1 MKRFFVSS
9 HVKSYFYYEMK
20 KKKWFI
26 IVGAVIAA
34 LLIWVLGFSS
44 STTTLEQE
52 VEVKRGPF
60 EVIVATTGELKA
72 QSMERIEGP
81 EGLRA
86 RSIRLQEIKIQ
97 DLIPEGTVVKKGDYV
112 ATLDRTA
119 ADSRKKDL
127 EDEVE
132 KVRAQLERT
141 LLDTSL
147 NLRGIRDNLVN
158 LKFDM
163 EEKQIAVEQSVYEPP
178 ATQRQAQNNLERADR
193 AYQQELQNYTLKVA
207 QAEGQIKDVLINLY
221 QKERELQELLNVLE
235 KFVIYAPNDG
245 MVIYYREW
253 SGDKRKVGSSIS
265 PFDAVIATLP
275 DMSVM
280 ESKTYVNE
288 IDISKIK
295 IGQPVRLGVDAFPE
309 KQYTGVITEV
319 SNVGE
324 QLKNADAKVF
334 EVIVRVHESD
344 PILRPSMTTS
354 NKIITASFDDALYV
368 PLEALF
374 GTDTLT
380 YVYRANGVKQV
391 IVPGEMNDNF
401 RVIEQGLKDGDEI
414 YLSLPKNAE
423 NFKLAGA
430 EYIDILK
437 QRVKEKK
444 EAEERQQKEA
454 AEQEKKMKEMMEE
467 MMRQPPPQFMQ
478 GQVGQTAVP
487 GDTNNRVQRRQRQP
501 QLPQIQPQQQQ
512 PQLPQPQPNQE

>member
-1 MKRFFVSS
+1 
-9 HVKSYFYYEMK
+9 MK
-20 KKKWFI
+20 KKRWLI
-26 IVGAVIAA
+26 IGAIAVAA
-34 LLIWVLGFSS
+34 LLIWVFGVSS
-44 STTTLEQE
+44 GSAVVEQE
-52 VEVKRGPF
+52 VRVRRGPF

-112 ATLDRTA
+112 ATLDRSA
-119 ADSRKKDL
+119 AATRQKDL

-147 NLRGIRDNLVN
+147 NLRGIRNNLVN

-178 ATQRQAQNNLERADR
+178 ATQRQAQNNLERAARD
-193 AYQQELQNYTLKVA
+193 YEQELQNYTLKEA
-207 QAEGQIKDVLINLY
+207 QAEGQIKDVRITLY
-221 QKERELQELLNVLE
+221 QRERELTELLSVLDQ
-235 KFVIYAPNDG
+235 FIIYAPNDG

-253 SGDKRKVGSSIS
+253 GGDKRKVGSSIS
-265 PFDAVIATLP
+265 PWDATIATLP
-275 DMSVM
+275 DLSVM

-295 IGQPVRLGVDAFPE
+295 KGQQVRLGVDAFPE

-324 QLKNADAKVF
+324 QIKNADAKVF
-334 EVIVRVHESD
+334 EVIVRINESD

-354 NKIITASFDDALYV
+354 NKIITAAYSDVVYV
-368 PLEALF
+368 PIEAIF
-374 GTDTLT
+374 GTDTMT
-380 YVYRANGVKQV
+380 YVYRTNGVKQIV
-391 IVPGEMNDNF
+391 VPGEMNDNF
-401 RVIEQGLKDGDEI
+401 RIIEQGLKESDEV
-414 YLSLPKNAE
+414 YLSLPEGGNT
-423 NFKLAGA
+423 FKLVGT

-444 EAEERQQKEA
+444 EAEEKLQKEA
-454 AEQEKKMKEMMEE
+454 EE
-467 MMRQPPPQFMQ
+467 GKNAKMRQMEQQEQPFPGQMPGISGMNIRIQ
-478 GQVGQTAVP
+478 GAGSRTGHRPGMRTGAGTPAGTATGAETPAVAGP
-487 GDTNNRVQRRQRQP
+487 GTP
-501 QLPQIQPQQQQ
+501 AAAGAGTGTPAPAH
-512 PQLPQPQPNQE
+512 

>member
-1 MKRFFVSS
+1 
-9 HVKSYFYYEMK
+9 MK
-20 KKKWFI
+20 KKKWLI
-26 IVGAVIAA
+26 IGGAVIVA
-34 LLIWVLGFSS
+34 LLIWTLGFSS
-44 STTTLEQE
+44 GSAVIEQE
-52 VEVKRGPF
+52 VKVRRGPF

-97 DLIPEGTVVKKGDYV
+97 DLVPEGKVVKKGDYV

-132 KVRAQLERT
+132 KVRAQLQRT

-163 EEKQIAVEQSVYEPP
+163 EEKRIAVEQSVYEPP
-178 ATQRQAQNNLERADR
+178 ATQRQAQNNLERAER
-193 AYQQELQNYTLKVA
+193 AYQQEVQNYALKEA
-207 QAEGQIKDVLINLY
+207 QAEGQVRDVLINLY
-221 QKERELQELLNVLE
+221 QKEREWQELLNVLDQ
-235 KFVIYAPNDG
+235 FVIYAPKDG

-253 SGDKRKVGSSIS
+253 GGDKRKVGSSIS
-265 PFDAVIATLP
+265 PWDAVIATLP

-354 NKIITASFDDALYV
+354 NKIITTAYSDVLYV
-368 PLEALF
+368 PMEAIF
-374 GTDTLT
+374 GTDTLM
-380 YVYRANGVKQV
+380 YVYRTNGVKQV
-391 IVPGEMNDNF
+391 VVPGEMNDNF
-401 RVIEQGLKDGDEI
+401 RVIEQGLKEGDEI
-414 YLSLPKNAE
+414 YLSLPENAE
-423 NFKLAGA
+423 SFKLAGT

-444 EAEERQQKEA
+444 EAEERQQKEM
-454 AEQEKKMKEMMEE
+454 AEQEKKNQEMLEE

-478 GQVGQTAVP
+478 GQIRQTAVP
-487 GDTNNRVQRRQRQP
+487 GDTNQRRQRQR
-501 QLPQIQPQQQQ
+501 QPQSQRQEPPLQRQQ
-512 PQLPQPQPNQE
+512 PQSPPSQQPQPN

>member
-1 MKRFFVSS
+1 
-9 HVKSYFYYEMK
+9 MK
-20 KKKWFI
+20 KKKWLI
-26 IVGAVIAA
+26 IVGVVIVA

-44 STTTLEQE
+44 GNAVIEQE
-52 VEVKRGPF
+52 VRVKRGPF
-60 EVIVATTGELKA
+60 EVVIATTGELKA

-86 RSIRLQEIKIQ
+86 RNIRLQEIKIQ
-97 DLIPEGTVVKKGDYV
+97 DLVPEGKVVKKGDYV

-119 ADSRKKDL
+119 ADSRQKDL

-163 EEKQIAVEQSVYEPP
+163 EEKRIAVEQSVYEPP
-178 ATQRQAQNNLERADR
+178 ATQRQAQNNLERAER
-193 AYQQELQNYTLKVA
+193 AYQQEVQNYALKEA
-207 QAEGQIKDVLINLY
+207 QAEGQVRDVLINLY
-221 QKERELQELLNVLE
+221 QKERELQQLLNVLDQ
-235 KFVIYAPNDG
+235 FIIYAPNDG

-295 IGQPVRLGVDAFPE
+295 IGQSVRLGVDAFPE
-309 KQYTGVITEV
+309 KQYTGIITEV

-354 NKIITASFDDALYV
+354 NKIITASYSDVLYV
-368 PLEALF
+368 PMEALF
-374 GTDTLT
+374 GSDTLI
-380 YVYRANGVKQV
+380 YVYRTNGVKQV
-391 IVPGEMNDNF
+391 VVPGEMNDNF
-401 RVIEQGLKDGDEI
+401 RVVEQGLKEGDEV
-414 YLSLPKNAE
+414 YLSLPENAE
-423 NFKLAGA
+423 SFKLAGT

-444 EAEERQQKEA
+444 EAEEKLQQEA
-454 AEQEKKMKEMMEE
+454 IEQEKKMQGMMEE

-478 GQVGQTAVP
+478 GQIRQMAVP
-487 GDTNNRVQRRQRQP
+487 GDTSNNRPRRQRQ
-501 QLPQIQPQQQQ
+501 LQQQ
-512 PQLPQPQPNQE
+512 PQLQTQQPLSPPSQQPQPN

>member
-1 MKRFFVSS
+1 M
-9 HVKSYFYYEMK
+9 
-20 KKKWFI
+20 
-26 IVGAVIAA
+26 
-34 LLIWVLGFSS
+34 
-44 STTTLEQE
+44 
-52 VEVKRGPF
+52 
-60 EVIVATTGELKA
+60 
-72 QSMERIEGP
+72 RI
-81 EGLRA
+81 
-86 RSIRLQEIKIQ
+86 QEIKIQ
-97 DLIPEGTVVKKGDYV
+97 DLVPEGKVVKKGDYV

-163 EEKQIAVEQSVYEPP
+163 EEKKIAVEQSVYEPP
-178 ATQRQAQNNLERADR
+178 ATQRQAQNNLERAER
-193 AYQQELQNYTLKVA
+193 AFQQELQNYTLKEA

-221 QKERELQELLNVLE
+221 QKERELQDLLNVLNQ
-235 KFVIYAPNDG
+235 FIIYAPNDG

-253 SGDKRKVGSSIS
+253 GGDKRKVGSTIS

-295 IGQPVRLGVDAFPE
+295 IGQPVRIGVDAFPE

-334 EVIVRVHESD
+334 EVIVRVTESD

-354 NKIITASFDDALYV
+354 NKIITAAYNDVLYV
-368 PLEALF
+368 PMEALF
-374 GTDTLT
+374 GADTLV
-380 YVYRANGVKQV
+380 YVYRTNGVKQV
-391 IVPGEMNDNF
+391 VVPGEMNDNF

-414 YLSLPKNAE
+414 YLSLPANAGS
-423 NFKLAGA
+423 FKLAGA

-444 EAEERQQKEA
+444 EAEEKQQREA
-454 AEQEKKMKEMMEE
+454 AEQEAKQQEMMEE

-478 GQVGQTAVP
+478 GQIKVNQAPVP
-487 GDTNNRVQRRQRQP
+487 GVRNDSSQRRPRQRQA
-501 QLPQIQPQQQQ
+501 QQQ
-512 PQLPQPQPNQE
+512 PSQLQQPQSPPAQQPQPN